1 MRAILITIALALLIP
16 QVAIA
21 AGKLNPVPIPSEP
34 CRTVSTPNGEMCVS
48 QQILKVYG
56 GVIRT
61 QRESNA
67 KRICFDRG
75 GNQLIPTV
83 NRNEWLCVREIS
95 VG

>member
-75 GNQLIPTV
+75 GAELMATTSK
-83 NRNEWLCVREIS
+83 NEWLCVRII
-95 VG
+95 